1 MKNCD
6 TSAGY
11 CFLHDKPEGTE
22 ESNSCDDWEEDD
34 DDDE

>member
-1 MKNCD
+1 MSDK
-6 TSAGY
+6 
-11 CFLHDKPEGTE
+11 LKIHDKPEGTE